1 MYRDVHILFLVSIFF
16 KDKVLI
22 LVAFSSYN
30 RLKHRTLRFLF
41 KSTRYSTGTKLALIW
56 YYITICKS
64 IISTRIV
71 FYISLHQ
78 KTKKMRQME
87 NKSLIT
93 TGSKSNMTFEYSGI
107 YYCGLA
113 HYSKGFDSASEAH
126 DYVINMCKER
136 VASKTA
142 IHSFRVAKCVYL
154 GNEEYDYKVV
164 YSGKVM
170 KTKIEYTFYNYKE
183 EKKVV
188 YLKSKLNSNSNNIST
203 MKQFD
208 YFSDSEIMFLNLS
221 VEAVKNIAS
230 ECVKAVVDNYES
242 NDDDAVQMAVSKA
255 SNRLVVV
262 SATNKVGKKT
272 EGHVCLNM
280 WDLYGKTHCNKFFQL
295 PHGSKAYNRV
305 NGTIKIENLEEKI
318 LEVHT
323 NGNELLNEIH
333 KSETSNQAPIENSVA
348 SHEEAAPIIVADIAT
363 PSVSSTSLELT
374 DADVYVNRLVRR
386 IHSYIIT
393 SDEVR
398 DDFDVLDISSYIE
411 SKSNGLFTATIDD
424 KEITIVCPRNNS
436 SETVSIEA
444 AKDISNGVLYSAI
457 ANLLINLSF
466 TEHTCVASIVEVK
479 TLIRLNQILL
489 KNNSLCADTSSLP
502 NPIAEDCT
510 PTNVNQQMCSTIQ
523 SEHQESNSDGH
534 SSSTTIYI
542 PQYSMVLNDTL
553 YKNVSFVPVATHQMR

>member
-41 KSTRYSTGTKLALIW
+41 KSTRYSTGTKLVLIW

-107 YYCGLA
+107 YYCGLE
-113 HYSKGFDSASEAH
+113 HYSKGFDS
-126 DYVINMCKER
+126 
-136 VASKTA
+136 ASKTA

-208 YFSDSEIMFLNLS
+208 YFSDS
-221 VEAVKNIAS
+221 
-230 ECVKAVVDNYES
+230 
-242 NDDDAVQMAVSKA
+242 
-255 SNRLVVV
+255 
-262 SATNKVGKKT
+262 
-272 EGHVCLNM
+272 
-280 WDLYGKTHCNKFFQL
+280 
-295 PHGSKAYNRV
+295 
-305 NGTIKIENLEEKI
+305 
-318 LEVHT
+318 
-323 NGNELLNEIH
+323 
-333 KSETSNQAPIENSVA
+333 
-348 SHEEAAPIIVADIAT
+348 
-363 PSVSSTSLELT
+363 
-374 DADVYVNRLVRR
+374 
-386 IHSYIIT
+386 
-393 SDEVR
+393 
-398 DDFDVLDISSYIE
+398 
-411 SKSNGLFTATIDD
+411 
-424 KEITIVCPRNNS
+424 
-436 SETVSIEA
+436 
-444 AKDISNGVLYSAI
+444 
-457 ANLLINLSF
+457 
-466 TEHTCVASIVEVK
+466 
-479 TLIRLNQILL
+479 
-489 KNNSLCADTSSLP
+489 
-502 NPIAEDCT
+502 
-510 PTNVNQQMCSTIQ
+510 
-523 SEHQESNSDGH
+523 
-534 SSSTTIYI
+534 
-542 PQYSMVLNDTL
+542 
-553 YKNVSFVPVATHQMR
+553 